1 MVVNFEQLDKKANP
15 WSVVL
20 KMLQKKLNY
29 LNGFFFVKTQFSELH
44 LATTHIIS
52 ESSSA
57 SNTSKLL
64 QLIPMTAKS

>member
-1 MVVNFEQLDKKANP
+1 MVCCPKNVTKKVILFK
-15 WSVVL
+15 WV
-20 KMLQKKLNY
+20 
-29 LNGFFFVKTQFSELH
+29 FFVKTQFFEQH

>member
-1 MVVNFEQLDKKANP
+1 MVCCPKNVTKK
-15 WSVVL
+15 VILFL
-20 KMLQKKLNY
+20 KWV
-29 LNGFFFVKTQFSELH
+29 FFFVKTQFFEQH